1 MLLTKRDRGHK
12 AFPEFAPFRF
22 PELFNDLWS
31 EEGLTAR
38 DRWIPAMDVSET
50 ETEYK
55 VRLEA
60 PGVSKDDIKIELEN
74 GVLTISGEKTVK
86 EEHKEEKCYRVE
98 RRYGSFA
105 RSLKFTDIDQDNV
118 GANFRDGVLEVTVKK
133 TEQAKPKKIDIN

>member
-1 MLLTKRDRGHK
+1 MLLAKRDRRHNV
-12 AFPEFAPFRF
+12 FPELAPFRF
-22 PELFNDLWS
+22 PARFDDLWG
-31 EEGLTAR
+31 EESLTAR
-38 DRWIPAMDVSET
+38 DRWTPAMDVSET

-60 PGVSKDDIKIELEN
+60 PGVSKDDINIEMEN
-74 GVLTISGEKTVK
+74 GVLTISGEKAVK

-105 RSLKFTDIDQDNV
+105 RSLKFTDIDPDKV
-118 GANFRDGVLEVTVKK
+118 SANHRDGILEVTVTK